1 MEVSM
6 KTFLLILILIIL
18 LSKIILGNEDLSLV
32 VKYAPIIRFDEKE
45 PFLPVRIGYTIFRN
59 SGRSLS
65 FPRDIKLSKNE
76 IAIEYAIYWDFDIQ
90 HLYELE
96 HVWVYIK
103 DNKITKVEASWHGDY
118 NEMKG
123 IEIRDNHPILYSQ
136 PGKHAFAPSPSW
148 FNSFFFKYI
157 RYIAPCKDN
166 AGSGGILIKD
176 MFQGLIN
183 KTPED
188 DKLVEN
194 YLKKFSF
201 TPTFNF
207 SKEFF
212 ANEELYIPWEKLFKE
227 IPERVNYWI
236 KKIREEVKR

>member
-1 MEVSM
+1 MRIFGDE
-6 KTFLLILILIIL
+6 KL
-18 LSKIILGNEDLSLV
+18 DLVLN
-32 VKYAPIIRFDEKE
+32 YAPIIKFDENE
-45 PFLPVRIGYTIFRN
+45 PFLPVKIGYTIFRN
-59 SGRSLS
+59 SGKSLS
-65 FPRDIKLSKNE
+65 FPREIKLSKNE

-96 HVWVYIK
+96 HIWVYVK

-118 NEMKG
+118 NEMREV
-123 IEIRDNHPILYSQ
+123 EIRGTHPILYSQ

-148 FNSFFFKYI
+148 FN
-157 RYIAPCKDN
+157 PCKDK

-207 SKEFF
+207 TKEFF
-212 ANEELYIPWEKLFKE
+212 AEKDLYIPWEELFKE
-227 IPERVNYWI
+227 IPQRVNYWI
-236 KKIREEVKR
+236 KKIKEEAKK